1 MDNLI
6 FLKLGG
12 SLITDKKRPET
23 PRMDVLIR
31 TAVAL
36 QTAFDINPELQL
48 LLGHGS
54 GSFGHVTAAK
64 YNTRQGVY
72 TAEEWLGFT
81 AVSEVAVRLNRL
93 VLHSLQTAGL
103 PAISFSPSS
112 TAVVHDGHL
121 REMSLAPLRAALAA
135 KLLPIVHGD
144 VAFDEVRGGT
154 IVSTEEVFAYL
165 AAQLRPRWLLLA
177 GETEGVLDSTGKV
190 ISHITPA
197 NFHEIA
203 PALGGSHGTD
213 VTGGMASKVKEML
226 DLTAVQ
232 PDLRIRIFSGLTPGN
247 LTRLLISPSTNIG
260 TLISSMSN
268 E

>member
-12 SLITDKKRPET
+12 SLITDKTKPET

-31 TAVAL
+31 TAVAIE
-36 QTAFDINPELQL
+36 TAFDINPELQL

-64 YNTRQGVY
+64 YKTRRGVH

-103 PAISFSPSS
+103 PAMSFSPSA

-121 REMSLAPLRAALAA
+121 QEMAIAPLRAALAA
-135 KLLPIVHGD
+135 RLLPIVHGD

-154 IVSTEEVFAYL
+154 IVSTEEVFAHL
-165 AAQLRPRWLLLA
+165 AGQLRPRWLLLA
-177 GETEGVLDSTGKV
+177 GETEGVLDAKGKRV
-190 ISHITPA
+190 PHITPA
-197 NFHEIA
+197 NFGEIA

-213 VTGGMASKVKEML
+213 VTGGMASKVAEML
-226 DLTAVQ
+226 KLTAVD
-232 PDLRIRIFSGLTPGN
+232 PTLRIRIFSGLTPGN

-260 TLISSMSN
+260 TLISSLN